1 MEREI
6 YTPKLENVPPMPEL
20 RTLYRKLGEE
30 KLRELVDVFYDLI
43 AKSEILGMFPGDFDS
58 AKQDQAD
65 FLIQVLGGPSY
76 YTDRK
81 GPARM
86 RMRHFQFVI
95 TEESRLVW
103 LGCYRQAL
111 DMVKIPDEERQ
122 ILDDYLDSFSKWMV
136 NAKSDSEQ

>member
-20 RTLYRKLGEE
+20 RTLYRKLGED

-43 AKSEILGMFPGDFDS
+43 AESEIAYMFPGEFTS

-65 FLIQVLGGPSY
+65 FLIQVLGGPSF

-86 RMRHFQFVI
+86 RMRHFKFVI

-103 LGCYRQAL
+103 LHCYRQAL
-111 DMVKIPDEERQ
+111 EKVGIPEEEKQ

-136 NAKSDSEQ
+136 NAKSE

>member
-43 AKSEILGMFPGDFDS
+43 ADSEIKPMFPADFTT

-65 FLIQVLGGPSY
+65 FLVQVLGGPSL

-86 RMRHFQFVI
+86 RMRHFKFVI

-103 LGCYRQAL
+103 LGCYRKAM
-111 DMVKIPDEERQ
+111 DMVSIPEEEKS
-122 ILDDYLDSFSKWMV
+122 ILDDYFDNFSKWMV
-136 NAKSDSEQ
+136 NARSEQ

>member
-1 MEREI
+1 MDREI

-20 RTLYRKLGEE
+20 RTLYSKLGED
-30 KLRELVDVFYDLI
+30 KLRELVDVFYDFV
-43 AKSEILGMFPGDFDS
+43 AESEIAFMFPDDFSS

-76 YTDRK
+76 YTERK

-86 RMRHFQFVI
+86 RMRHFAFEI

-103 LGCYRQAL
+103 LDCYRRAL
-111 DMVKIPDEERQ
+111 DETEIPEAEKK
-122 ILDDYLDSFSKWMV
+122 ILDDYLDHSSKWMV
-136 NAKSDSEQ
+136 NARS